1 MYRTNTALL
10 SHIYKNSL
18 VKEIYMAKISVVV
31 PIYKTEEYLRRCVDS
46 ILNQTFSDFDLILVN
61 DGSPDNSADI
71 MEEYAKSDNR
81 VIPLYKKNGGLS
93 DARNAGIEYSFKNSD
108 SLWITFVDSDDCIHP
123 QYLELLYDAVIKQNT
138 QISVGE
144 ILRFKEDLEVDDF
157 ISKSKF
163 NLNSPEN
170 AYPLEKTTS
179 EDLYF
184 RYAHYGK
191 RTCYVSAWGKLYK
204 KSLFSEIRFPFGK
217 NWEDIATTY
226 KVFFSVNYCTI
237 VDTPLYFY
245 FDNSNGIMRSPWT
258 PKRLDELDA
267 YEQQLE
273 FFKRQEKYKN
283 IYKNL
288 QFTYIEAISYS
299 FNMLINSSQPP
310 KEKKKYKKLLS
321 KKIRKALR
329 QYKEK
334 IPLEKN
340 IGIYETAYPRRMH
353 LYWIFKRI
361 TRK

>member
-1 MYRTNTALL
+1 
-10 SHIYKNSL
+10 
-18 VKEIYMAKISVVV
+18 
-31 PIYKTEEYLRRCVDS
+31 
-46 ILNQTFSDFDLILVN
+46 
-61 DGSPDNSADI
+61 
-71 MEEYAKSDNR
+71 MEEYAKIDNR

-108 SLWITFVDSDDCIHP
+108 SLWITFIDSDDCIHP

-144 ILRFKEDLEVDDF
+144 ILRFKEDFEVDDF

-163 NLNSPEN
+163 NLSSPEN
-170 AYPLEKTTS
+170 AYPLEKITS
-179 EDLYF
+179 EDLYL
-184 RYAHYGK
+184 RYAEK
-191 RTCYVSAWGKLYK
+191 IVNVSACGKLYRK
-204 KSLFSEIRFPFGK
+204 ELFSTTKFPLGK
-217 NWEDIATTY
+217 TWEDLATTY
-226 KVFFSVNYCTI
+226 KIILSVDYCSC
-237 VDTPLYFY
+237 VNFPLYFY
-245 FDNSNGIMRSPWT
+245 YVNPEGIIRSAWT
-258 PKRLDELDA
+258 PKRLDEFDA
-267 YEQQLE
+267 YEQQLA
-273 FFKRQEKYKN
+273 FFKMQEKYKD
-283 IYKNL
+283 IYKKL
-288 QFTYIEAISYS
+288 QFTYIKAISYS

-334 IPLEKN
+334 LPIEKN